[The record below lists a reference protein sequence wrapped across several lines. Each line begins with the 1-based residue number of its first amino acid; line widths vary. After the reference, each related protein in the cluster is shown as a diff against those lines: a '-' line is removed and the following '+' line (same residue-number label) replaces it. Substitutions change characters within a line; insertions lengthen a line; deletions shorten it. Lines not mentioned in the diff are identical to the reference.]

1 MAIRQRYYAPIQ
13 SRSGDL
19 YKLSVWDL
27 DHQSE
32 SNVQTATWGWISSSD
47 DDAKEIDTIYD
58 SVEIVWDG
66 DNDKVHQP
74 IIGSTLRVTFLA
86 ETDDEMGIP
95 KALRKDTEFRV
106 GIKLERYNYTTEAYD
121 PYWYGVVLPEAVRVN
136 FSDHPTVI
144 EITATDGLST
154 LRDKPYVNT
163 DDSLY
168 AQTTADVH
176 RPARVQIGN
185 CFKHLP
191 HLALWGEQDDF
202 FFECV
207 DLFHESHAT
216 LDGSN
221 AITSIESILD
231 NTGCNQNIW
240 YEERDVS
247 PPFFRETEMR
257 TTGATCYDVI
267 SNWMSTLGL
276 RLCHTN
282 GAFLAVSPF
291 ADRSNINS
299 RLYKSD
305 KRTLVDPDFQF
316 SAAVL
321 QDSNTALLPDE
332 LDLTSEKILEGSTKS
347 YLHPVR
353 GVFYKHLQGG
363 AARLFPEVKWVAIAG
378 DFPQTDQTA
387 NLLGQIYEISEN
399 YNVQFPLQN
408 DDCIVPTQIA
418 LRMVG
423 TFQHFFRPADTSDED
438 TAIGAQ
444 FEVKMKIKV
453 GDKYLKQSVGLEAD
467 ANLNNDSDFGTIVKT
482 GSDITTWK
490 PLVITDDVEW
500 TTNSAD
506 RFSFPAFLDGSRLVP
521 SIDNLQYDAG
531 DGNIVEYPPGFGCTR
546 HPDHPNKQRHN
557 ASSRNVWKQAYEVD
571 LDFALP
577 ELPSGNISET
587 GVEISVEVIMYKNDG
602 TTTTTGSEVFPT
614 NALRPDGARII
625 GFNLFVGD
633 GADEGDAFYYAELDA
648 KNGREMLLGG
658 ESLVAS
664 RVVEDY
670 GELGA
675 ITANSLY
682 THKWHSENDFTFG
695 SGQRNL
701 AVLAEE
707 HIRLRG
713 VARDT
718 YSLRFL
724 VSSSQLALPHPLH
737 TIKFSEGSAST
748 FMRPFTMTHAISE
761 NVIVAEGYKTGRDT
775 GTITAVNDAAKKNGG
790 VSSQGAGGITGTTS
804 EFRPRSTAGSSLPG
818 IAPDDQTK
826 LDGIAVGATAND
838 TDANLKDR
846 ANHTGTQTATTISD
860 FASAVTA
867 VQAVVDNAA
876 KVVPLTLNAGG
887 TAFTSV
893 GIEQDAIRADKL
905 LTSTDH
911 QLITQTQLN
920 AIASNTVT
928 NASHTTSI
936 GDIEDKTDLISI
948 SAQHNL
954 DDTKDKVGHIQIDGS
969 NGITGLTVKAGS
981 TPLTADEV
989 SVSGTTN
996 KFVTTAQK
1004 NKIDH
1009 LTVTDATNLD
1019 THRQK
1024 VSYITA
1030 TSQGITGFT
1039 VPSGG
1044 KPLTADQIDD
1054 ATTGNKFT
1062 DADGVQALSHIASD
1076 ADGITAITT
1085 GVGTTIDMEDLSDTV
1100 ALLPDPDTDRSS
1112 QTGAKV
1118 LTIASN
1124 GAFQEVADGGAG
1136 QFLQTNGSGVLS
1148 FASAGGGWHG
1158 STTLI
1163 KVLPTEWMGNDVGRA
1178 IVQARIE
1185 DDTANTLGVQIND
1198 ASGSIFAFNEIPT
1211 GFKATHVH
1219 VYTSSAVTN
1228 GVTVKH
1234 YNTTTGATSNSTTGN
1249 TNTSID
1255 ITDLTSSTTNAL
1267 VIEVSPGSTSVF
1279 TFSASITI
1287 TSV

>member
-136 FSDHPTVI
+136 FSEHPTVI
-144 EITATDGLST
+144 EITARDGLST

-191 HLALWGEQDDF
+191 HLALWGEQDAF

-216 LDGSN
+216 LDSSN

-240 YEERDVS
+240 YEEREVS

-614 NALRPDGARII
+614 NPLRPDGARII

-724 VSSSQLALPHPLH
+724 VSSSELALPHPLH

-790 VSSQGAGGITGTTS
+790 VSTQGAGGITGTTS

-826 LDGIAVGATAND
+826 LDGIAVGATANA
-838 TDANLKDR
+838 TNEQLRDR
-846 ANHTGTQTATTISD
+846 STHTGTQVATTISD
-860 FASAVTA
+860 FDSAVSSNSAVAANTA
-867 VQAVVDNAA
+867 KTDFPGFGTGA
-876 KVVPLTLNAGG
+876 G
-887 TAFTSV
+887 TAL
-893 GIEQDAIRADKL
+893 E
-905 LTSTDH
+905 
-911 QLITQTQLN
+911 
-920 AIASNTVT
+920 
-928 NASHTTSI
+928 
-936 GDIEDKTDLISI
+936 
-948 SAQHNL
+948 
-954 DDTKDKVGHIQIDGS
+954 
-969 NGITGLTVKAGS
+969 
-981 TPLTADEV
+981 
-989 SVSGTTN
+989 
-996 KFVTTAQK
+996 
-1004 NKIDH
+1004 
-1009 LTVTDATNLD
+1009 
-1019 THRQK
+1019 
-1024 VSYITA
+1024 
-1030 TSQGITGFT
+1030 
-1039 VPSGG
+1039 
-1044 KPLTADQIDD
+1044 
-1054 ATTGNKFT
+1054 
-1062 DADGVQALSHIASD
+1062 
-1076 ADGITAITT
+1076 
-1085 GVGTTIDMEDLSDTV
+1085 
-1100 ALLPDPDTDRSS
+1100 
-1112 QTGAKV
+1112 
-1118 LTIASN
+1118 
-1124 GAFQEVADGGAG
+1124 
-1136 QFLQTNGSGVLS
+1136 
-1148 FASAGGGWHG
+1148 
-1158 STTLI
+1158 
-1163 KVLPTEWMGNDVGRA
+1163 
-1178 IVQARIE
+1178 
-1185 DDTANTLGVQIND
+1185 
-1198 ASGSIFAFNEIPT
+1198 
-1211 GFKATHVH
+1211 
-1219 VYTSSAVTN
+1219 
-1228 GVTVKH
+1228 
-1234 YNTTTGATSNSTTGN
+1234 GN
-1249 TNTSID
+1249 TNTIGDIGTLASPLRSDSSGTVVDAIKEHPNELTFVVDSTITNQSGSKKFTVQDFFTAIVTSGLEDLDSGGFVDIADYVGTTSGVVGDFNNDGTVGAADLIEFLTLFGQAGNAFADAEVQIQGNSSPVSFPDTNDRTLTWSNSAIPSSLVVPSGVSINILD
-1255 ITDLTSSTTNAL
+1255 STDQIEFVSGTNPQFPISAWTNKRVVVSRAGTSSANLPFGGVNTTFPNTAFHVGAEVKGLDSSNNVVVNEVPFLGTVGPVPNLNAGYSISFNQINGSNRIVTSTDLSDPTIVKIQVRLFAQPVDATDTQ
-1267 VIEVSPGSTSVF
+1267 
-1279 TFSASITI
+1279 FSLNLSNVKI
-1287 TSV
+1287 SLESES